1 MLDLV
6 AQLRKERERITH
18 AIEDLQASQGMLDAV
33 IAAGPADAALAEVD
47 DRVTGVPCLGHVQP
61 GVDLVSRLSI
71 LRVAGHEPCS
81 SAATARMPV
90 SRFLPT
96 PLPVWVQYV
105 FRGETDMYGRC

>member
-47 DRVTGVPCLGHVQP
+47 DRVTGVP
-61 GVDLVSRLSI
+61 
-71 LRVAGHEPCS
+71 
-81 SAATARMPV
+81 
-90 SRFLPT
+90 
-96 PLPVWVQYV
+96 
-105 FRGETDMYGRC
+105 